1 MFRWVWVFLYNEDG
15 IPRAVYTGSDR
26 LADLVQE
33 TLEKHNMPYVRTG
46 FSALMCRWMHENVE
60 IAQKFLKRYGVKVPI
75 SEKVKLGRRLAA
87 ALSKIDEETGRTL
100 VHYWYTDKVARV
112 CLVKRIG
119 EFVPVC
125 DLNLE
130 QLRRED
136 LKDFILAQ
144 LRKVVLNV

>member
-33 TLEKHNMPYVRTG
+33 VLEKYNMPYVRTG
-46 FSALMCRWMHENVE
+46 FSAIMCSWMHENVE
-60 IAQKFLKRYGVKVPI
+60 VAQKFLKRYDVKLPI
-75 SEKVKLGRRLAA
+75 SERVGLGRRLVRI
-87 ALSKIDEETGRTL
+87 LRRISEETGKTFMH
-100 VHYWYTDKVARV
+100 VWYDDSVGIYLLRPDGLDQLLCTMT
-112 CLVKRIG
+112 
-119 EFVPVC
+119 
-125 DLNLE
+125 LE

-144 LRKVVLNV
+144 LKKVVSNV